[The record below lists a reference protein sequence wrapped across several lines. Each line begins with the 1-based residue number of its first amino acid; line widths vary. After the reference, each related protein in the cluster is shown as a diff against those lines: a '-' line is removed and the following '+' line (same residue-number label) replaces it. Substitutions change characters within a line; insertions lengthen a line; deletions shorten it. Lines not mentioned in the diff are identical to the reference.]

1 MALRKLVLSALG
13 ALLLVSCGENT
24 AQKQAEE
31 MLTKAGTCYEQGQY
45 NEALTVIDSLRKVFP
60 NAIDTRKKALKL
72 QQSIELKRA
81 QEELSLVDSMLQ
93 AVSHDFRYQQ
103 QKVEKDK
110 QELRATAD
118 ELTML
123 TKTRMRRDSLQTRFE
138 VLCAKIRY
146 IHKKQKEL

>member
-1 MALRKLVLSALG
+1 MKQFLWILLTAMLVACGSNTQKEAEQLLEQAKTQFEQKQYERALSA
-13 ALLLVSCGENT
+13 
-24 AQKQAEE
+24 
-31 MLTKAGTCYEQGQY
+31 
-45 NEALTVIDSLRKVFP
+45 IDSLRKIYP

-81 QEELSLVDSMLQ
+81 QEELALVDSMLQ

>member
-1 MALRKLVLSALG
+1 MKQFLWILLTAMLVACGSNTQKEAEQ
-13 ALLLVSCGENT
+13 LL
-24 AQKQAEE
+24 KQANTQFEH
-31 MLTKAGTCYEQGQY
+31 KQYER
-45 NEALTVIDSLRKVFP
+45 ALNAIDSLRKIYP

-81 QEELSLVDSMLQ
+81 QEELAQVDSMLQ